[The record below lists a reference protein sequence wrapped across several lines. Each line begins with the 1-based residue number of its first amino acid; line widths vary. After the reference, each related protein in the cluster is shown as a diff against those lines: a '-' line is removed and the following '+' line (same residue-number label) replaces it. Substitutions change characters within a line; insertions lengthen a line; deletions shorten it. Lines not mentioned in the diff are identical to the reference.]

1 MLYALFACDAEVSDL
16 QFVLSVWK
24 VLMACV
30 SQEDGLQE
38 EKIYL
43 EQAYAITQRLTDLLA
58 EHQQVILQRETLY
71 GVLKQYMRSAT
82 IPFRGEPLDGLQV
95 MGLLETRALDFKKV
109 IILAANEGYLP
120 RMQNAN
126 SFIPYN
132 LRKGYGLPTFEEHD
146 AIMAYNFYRLVLL
159 SYTKCTCSALDMS
172 R

>member
-1 MLYALFACDAEVSDL
+1 MILKALHRVEYRAYGVEYATKCNQQDERHR
-16 QFVLSVWK
+16 
-24 VLMACV
+24 CV

-43 EQAYAITQRLTDLLA
+43 EQAYAITQRLTDVLA

-132 LRKGYGLPTFEEHD
+132 LRKGYGL
-146 AIMAYNFYRLVLL
+146 YQ
-159 SYTKCTCSALDMS
+159 
-172 R
+172 